1 MAETTELRWFD
12 ANPSCARC
20 GKVSHG
26 RLMGSGNQSYGHHC
40 KRCAEKRLKDS
51 QKAREKEAL

>member
-12 ANPSCARC
+12 EIPSCARC
-20 GKVSHG
+20 GKTAKG
-26 RLMGSGNQSYGHHC
+26 RLMGSSNQSFRWHC

-51 QKAREKEAL
+51 EKARKEGAT